1 MGSDSALIVVCDAG
15 PLIHIDQL
23 SSLELLADM
32 GRIVVP
38 AAVWD
43 EVKRHRPTAL
53 TNKKL
58 PLESVEVK
66 EPLDPRVLALA
77 RVFSLDTGER
87 EALSLMR
94 EFPSSMF
101 LTDDAAAR
109 LASMQLGHE
118 VHGTIGVLIRAIR
131 RGLRTTD
138 QVAALLAEIPTRST
152 LYIRQELLDEVI
164 LRVKSGN
171 HLQRR

>member
-1 MGSDSALIVVCDAG
+1 MQTDSAVVVVCDAG
-15 PLIHIDQL
+15 PLIHLDQF

-53 TNKKL
+53 TTKKL
-58 PLESVEVK
+58 SLECVAVNEPLEAIVV
-66 EPLDPRVLALA
+66 ALA

-109 LASMQLGHE
+109 LVSMQLGHE
-118 VHGTIGVLIRAIR
+118 VHGTIGVLIRAVR
-131 RGLRTTD
+131 RGLRTSD

-152 LYIRQELLDEVI
+152 LYIRQDLLEKA
-164 LRVKSGN
+164 LQRVKAAN
-171 HLQRR
+171 HLTA